1 MTRPI
6 ARPVSFPTN
15 YGWISH
21 NSHAFRPREC
31 DEAAK
36 QLIAATLVRNDTHI
50 RHLLRQCQD
59 RWIFVVTVGQETIY
73 LNIYD
78 PKEVRDPHRKPLTS
92 SSVNRA
98 RAVFLEID
106 RNLELRQ
113 LDPAEIDQVMTT
125 APFLYSSR
133 SLKPS
138 EIRICD
144 SLQRSLAPEALSST
158 SKDEDRLP
166 PSSDEEEALESMQTS
181 IPSSDP
187 CDTQFHS
194 SSSHWQNAAKAA
206 TRAGHKPGSNAWW
219 NHIRAEISFP
229 QPGSYESWEP
239 RNRVTVEDDGT
250 APFRSDG
257 E

>member
-1 MTRPI
+1 MTRST

-21 NSHAFRPREC
+21 NSHTFRPREC

-50 RHLLRQCQD
+50 RHLLRQCQN
-59 RWIFVVTVGQETIY
+59 RWIFVVTVGQDTIH

-78 PKEVRDPHRKPLTS
+78 PQEVRDQHKKPLVS
-92 SSVNRA
+92 SPVNRA

-106 RNLELRQ
+106 RNLELRY

-144 SLQRSLAPEALSST
+144 SLQRSLMREVLPSS
-158 SKDEDRLP
+158 SVDDDRLP
-166 PSSDEEEALESMQTS
+166 LSSEEEEAFESLQTS
-181 IPSSDP
+181 IQSSDSLNA
-187 CDTQFHS
+187 QFPPSGQRWRHY
-194 SSSHWQNAAKAA
+194 ADAA
-206 TRAGHKPGSNAWW
+206 TRAGHKPGSSAWW
-219 NHIRAEISFP
+219 NHIRAEMSLP
-229 QPGSYESWEP
+229 RPGSYESWEP
-239 RNRVTVEDDGT
+239 RNRVAVEDDEV
-250 APFRSDG
+250 ASFHSDG